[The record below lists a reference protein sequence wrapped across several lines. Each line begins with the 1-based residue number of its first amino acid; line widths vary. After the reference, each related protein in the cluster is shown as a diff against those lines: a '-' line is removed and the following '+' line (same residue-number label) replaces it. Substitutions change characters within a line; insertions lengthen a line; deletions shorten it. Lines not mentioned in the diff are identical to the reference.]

1 MNDAASHPM
10 FSTLALVLFFLAWLL
25 LMGYILPKLGVP
37 T

>member
-10 FSTLALVLFFLAWLL
+10 FSTLVLVLLFLAWLL